1 MKMKQTNNE
10 NAANRVSY
18 VGNNYSIGERTVKK
32 EILDSLPENWRKLHQ
47 SGMIHIH
54 DLDAYGQTYNCL
66 TFDFGSFPYGDFDG
80 LSNIQA
86 IIHLFQYLE
95 LLIEGLG
102 NEQSGGMAFAN
113 FDNEVAE
120 ILGKITSDLNEKDM
134 DVLNSSVREFLLWC
148 NSNHTRMGM
157 TSYYVTLNIGL
168 ASNELARKIDE
179 MVLSNF
185 ESLGDM
191 VYKPNI
197 VFKVKGGVNR
207 FKGDGNHDLLTRALL
222 LTAKKMIPTY
232 LLCDCEE
239 DASVDPYRLSV
250 MGCRTR
256 VVDDI
261 FGCKGAIGRG
271 NIDNVSINLPRIAL
285 EIDKEYRESPVE
297 DKIAT
302 FKKRW
307 CDVAEQVKDILI
319 DRYEKL
325 IKLDKCNFPI
335 NEGRNLWCVGF
346 SASKNL
352 EEVFRHG
359 TLSIG
364 FIGLSE
370 AMEVLTGKKYYSNP
384 ENYLLA
390 YGVVKYMRDYC
401 DFLRR
406 EYKMNFSL
414 LATSGELISGRFTEL
429 DRSEYKPLVDIF
441 SKGFYTNSF
450 HVEVN
455 SRLPAYK
462 KLQIEGMFHSL
473 CNGGSIS
480 YVELNEAP
488 LGNDEGLDEL
498 LEVAVKSGVHYLG
511 FNFPKDVCNDCKTSG
526 VFDECPHCHGK
537 SITRIRRVSGYL
549 EVLDGF
555 TNGKKNEVKSRE
567 AN

>member
-1 MKMKQTNNE
+1 MKQTNNE
-10 NAANRVSY
+10 NAANRISY
-18 VGNNYSIGERTVKK
+18 VGNNYSIGEKTIKNETLDNLPK
-32 EILDSLPENWRKLHQ
+32 EWKELHQ

-66 TFDFGSFPYGDFDG
+66 TFDLRNFPYEEYKG
-80 LSNIQA
+80 LSNTQA
-86 IIHLFQYLE
+86 IIHLFQYFE
-95 LLIEGLG
+95 IVIEELG

-113 FDNEVAE
+113 FDNDIAE
-120 ILGKITSDLNEKDM
+120 ILLKVTKDLNETDM
-134 DVLNSSVREFLLWC
+134 QVLDATIREFIIWC
-148 NSNHTRMGM
+148 NDNHTRMGI

-168 ASNELARKIDE
+168 ANTELARRIDE
-179 MVLSNF
+179 MLLSNF

-197 VFKVKGGVNR
+197 VFKVKQGISR
-207 FKGDGNHDLLTRALL
+207 FPNDKNFDLLKKSLL

-239 DASVDPYRLSV
+239 DINADPYRLSI

-261 FGCKGAIGRG
+261 YGFKGAIGRG
-271 NIDNVSINLPRIAL
+271 NIDNISINLPRIAL
-285 EIDKEYRESPVE
+285 QIDNEYRNSTIEE
-297 DKIAT
+297 KIAT

-307 CDVAEQVKDILI
+307 CDVAEIVKDILI

-325 IKLDKCNFPI
+325 INQDKSNFPVNI
-335 NEGRNLWCVGF
+335 QRNMWCENF
-346 SASKNL
+346 SNANNL
-352 EEVFRHG
+352 EEIFKHG

-370 AMEVLTGKKYYSNP
+370 AMEVLTGNKYYSCP
-384 ENYLLA
+384 ENYIIA
-390 YGVVKYMRDYC
+390 YGIVKNMRDYC

-406 EYKMNFSL
+406 EYKLNFSL

-429 DRSEYKPLVDIF
+429 DKKEFSPLVDIF

-455 SRLPAYK
+455 SKLPAYK
-462 KLQIEGMFHSL
+462 KLQIEGMFHTL

-480 YVELNEAP
+480 YIELNEAP
-488 LGNDEGLDEL
+488 LGNFEGLDEL
-498 LEVAVKSGVHYLG
+498 VEVAVKAGVHYLG
-511 FNFPKDVCNDCKTSG
+511 FNFPKDICNDCHTSG

-537 SITRIRRVSGYL
+537 DITRIRRVSGYL
-549 EVLDGF
+549 EILDGF
-555 TNGKKNEVKSRE
+555 TNGKKNEVKNRE
-567 AN
+567 GN

>member
-1 MKMKQTNNE
+1 MKQTNNE
-10 NAANRVSY
+10 NAANRISY
-18 VGNNYSIGERTVKK
+18 VGNNYSIGEKK
-32 EILDSLPENWRKLHQ
+32 FKSKILNGLPKEWRELHQ

-66 TFDFGSFPYGDFDG
+66 TFDLKDFPYSDFKG
-80 LSNIQA
+80 LSNTHA
-86 IIHLFQYLE
+86 IIHLFQYFE
-95 LLIEGLG
+95 ILIEEMG

-113 FDNEVAE
+113 FENEVAE
-120 ILGKITSDLNEKDM
+120 ILSKITINLSGTDM
-134 DVLNSSVREFLLWC
+134 SVLDASIREFIIFC
-148 NSNHTRMGM
+148 NENHTRMGM

-168 ASNELARKIDE
+168 ASNELARRIDE
-179 MVLSNF
+179 MLLDNF

-197 VFKVKGGVNR
+197 VFKLKEGFNR
-207 FKGDGNHDLLTRALL
+207 YPYDKNYDLFKKSLL

-239 DASVDPYRLSV
+239 DRNVDPYRLSI

-256 VVDDI
+256 VVDDLY
-261 FGCKGAIGRG
+261 GSKGAIGRG
-271 NIDNVSINLPRIAL
+271 NIDNISINLPRIAL
-285 EIDKEYRESPVE
+285 EIDKEYRNSSIDEKVS
-297 DKIAT
+297 T

-307 CDVAEQVKDILI
+307 TDVAEKVKDILI
-319 DRYEKL
+319 DRYEMLNKH
-325 IKLDKCNFPI
+325 DKTDFPV
-335 NEGRNLWCVGF
+335 NSKRNMWCVDF
-346 SASKNL
+346 SKSKNL

-370 AMEVLTGKKYYSNP
+370 AMEVLSGEKYYANP
-384 ENYLLA
+384 ENYILA
-390 YGVVKYMRDYC
+390 YSIVKHMRDYC

-406 EYKMNFSL
+406 EYKLNFSL

-429 DRSEYKPLVDIF
+429 DKKNYKPLVDIF

-462 KLQIEGMFHSL
+462 KLQIEGMFHPL

-488 LGNDEGLDEL
+488 IGNAEGLSEL
-498 LEVAVKSGVHYLG
+498 VEVAIKAGVHYLG
-511 FNFPKDVCNDCKTSG
+511 FNFPKDVCNDCHTSG

-537 SITRIRRVSGYL
+537 NITRIRRVSGYL
-549 EVLDGF
+549 EILDGF
-555 TNGKKNEVKSRE
+555 TVGKKNEVKNRE
-567 AN
+567 GN

>member
-1 MKMKQTNNE
+1 MKQTNNE
-10 NAANRVSY
+10 NAANRISY
-18 VGNNYSIGERTVKK
+18 VGNNYSIGERKTKD
-32 EILDSLPENWRKLHQ
+32 EILNNLPKEWKELHQ
-47 SGMIHIH
+47 NGMIHIH

-66 TFDFGSFPYGDFDG
+66 TFDLNSFPYDEYKG
-80 LSNIQA
+80 LSNTQA
-86 IIHLFQYLE
+86 IIHLFQYFE
-95 LLIEGLG
+95 IVIEELG

-113 FDNEVAE
+113 FDNDIAE
-120 ILGKITSDLNEKDM
+120 ILTKVTPDLSETDM
-134 DVLNSSVREFLLWC
+134 SVLDATIREFIIWC
-148 NSNHTRMGM
+148 NDNHTRMGM

-168 ASNELARKIDE
+168 ANSELARRIDE
-179 MVLSNF
+179 ILLSNF

-197 VFKVKGGVNR
+197 VFKVKQGVSR
-207 FKGDGNHDLLTRALL
+207 FPKDRNYDLLKKSLL

-239 DASVDPYRLSV
+239 DINTDPYRLSI

-261 FGCKGAIGRG
+261 YGCKGAIGRG

-285 EIDKEYRESPVE
+285 QIDKEYRNSTVE
-297 DKIAT
+297 EKVAT

-307 CDVAEQVKDILI
+307 CDVAEKVKDILI
-319 DRYEKL
+319 DRYKKL
-325 IKLDKCNFPI
+325 INQDKSNFPV
-335 NEGRNLWCVGF
+335 NVQRNMWCENF
-346 SASKNL
+346 SNADNL
-352 EEVFRHG
+352 EEIFKHG

-370 AMEVLTGKKYYSNP
+370 SMEVLTGKKYYSSP
-384 ENYLLA
+384 ENYIIA
-390 YGVVKYMRDYC
+390 YGIVKHMRDYC

-406 EYKMNFSL
+406 EYKLNFSL

-429 DRSEYKPLVDIF
+429 DKKEFSPLVDVF

-455 SRLPAYK
+455 SKIPAYK
-462 KLQIEGMFHSL
+462 KLQIEGMFHTL

-480 YVELNEAP
+480 YIELNEAP
-488 LGNDEGLDEL
+488 LGNFEGLDEL
-498 LEVAVKSGVHYLG
+498 VEVAVKAGVHYLG
-511 FNFPKDVCNDCKTSG
+511 FNFPKDICNECHTSG
-526 VFDECPHCHGK
+526 VFDKCTHCHSK
-537 SITRIRRVSGYL
+537 NITRIRRVSGYL
-549 EVLDGF
+549 EILDGF

-567 AN
+567 GN